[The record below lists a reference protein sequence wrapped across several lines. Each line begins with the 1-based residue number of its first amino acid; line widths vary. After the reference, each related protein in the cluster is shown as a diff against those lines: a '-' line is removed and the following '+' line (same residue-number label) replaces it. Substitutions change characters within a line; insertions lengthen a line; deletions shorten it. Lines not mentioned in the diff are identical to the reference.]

1 MRNLHDLVNP
11 ERPGRL
17 HTFDILL
24 HLLESV
30 DIDQLD
36 DLNFT
41 VPAIRA
47 DPEQNAPGPLSWESC
62 RSQWRNAW
70 QFLRSEAYVV
80 IGSDPKNPNRITLS
94 DDGLELLEDLLECR
108 INPESPLYI
117 DEPVCNEPVSSD
129 TSYQPWDPYFQIR
142 VYRTIG
148 VAPCGNGRPHLYFG
162 TVDEGLGTDG
172 GNATADTSRRA

>member
-1 MRNLHDLVNP
+1 MKDLYGLVNP

-36 DLNFT
+36 DLNFE
-41 VPAIRA
+41 VPDTIE
-47 DPEQNAPGPLSWESC
+47 DPEQNAPKPFSWENC
-62 RSQWRNAW
+62 RSRWRNAW
-70 QFLRSEAYVV
+70 EFLRSESFVV
-80 IGSDPKNPNRITLS
+80 VGSDPKNPNRITLS
-94 DDGLELLEDLLECR
+94 EDGLELHDNLLECR
-108 INPESPLYI
+108 TNPDSPLYL
-117 DEPVCNEPVSSD
+117 DEHVCNDPVSSD
-129 TSYQPWDPYFQIR
+129 TSYYPWDPEFQMR

-148 VAPCGNGRPHLYFG
+148 VAPSGNCRPRLYFG
-162 TVDEGLGTDG
+162 SVDEGLGADG